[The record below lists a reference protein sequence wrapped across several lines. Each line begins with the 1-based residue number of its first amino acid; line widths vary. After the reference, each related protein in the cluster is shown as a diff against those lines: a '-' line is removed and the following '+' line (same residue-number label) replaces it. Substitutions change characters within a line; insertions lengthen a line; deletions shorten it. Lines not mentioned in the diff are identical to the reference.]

1 MDILEILNQ
10 SLCQYLGNFTPMG
23 CLTLLITC
31 GSLIAA
37 VVLFALWKYK
47 EGPRYYKTNRIDGKV
62 VVITGCNTGI
72 GKETALE
79 LARRG
84 ARIYMAC
91 RDYNRCEK
99 ARQEIIYETGNNKIF
114 NRQLDL
120 SSLDSVREFAEQFKR
135 DEQHLD
141 ILINNAGIMATP
153 RKLTTDGYEQQFAV
167 NHLGHFL
174 LTNLLLDHLKAAVP
188 SRIIVVSSWMYAL
201 GRIQTEDINSE
212 KSYNDFRAYA
222 QSKLANVLFSHKL
235 SQMLKGSGI
244 TVNCLHPGSVQT
256 ELFRN
261 NRFLAISSQLT
272 KLALRSPRGG
282 AQTTIYLALDPDLE
296 GKTGGYYDRMKLQK
310 LVAKACDNEMADW
323 LWQKSAE
330 MVGLKINGE

>member
-1 MDILEILNQ
+1 MNFAEILNK
-10 SLCQYLGNFTPMG
+10 SVCQYLGNFTSMG
-23 CLTLLITC
+23 CLTFLLTC

-37 VVLFALWKYK
+37 LVLFALWKYK
-47 EGPRYYKTNRIDGKV
+47 EGPSYCKTNRIDGKV
-62 VVITGCNTGI
+62 VIITGCNTGI

-99 ARQEIIYETGNNKIF
+99 ARQDIIYETGNSKIF
-114 NRQLDL
+114 NRRLDL
-120 SSLDSVREFAEQFKR
+120 SSLQSVREFAEQFKKE
-135 DEQHLD
+135 EQRLD

-153 RKLTTDGYEQQFAV
+153 RKLTVDGYEQQFAV

-174 LTNLLLDHLKAAVP
+174 LTNLLLDHLKAAAP

-201 GRIQTEDINSE
+201 GRIQTEDLNSE

-222 QSKLANVLFSHKL
+222 QSKLANVLFTQKL
-235 SQMLKGSGI
+235 AKILKGSGV

-282 AQTTIYLALDPDLE
+282 AQTSIYLALDPDLVE
-296 GKTGGYYDRMKLQK
+296 QTGGYYDRMTLQK

-323 LWQKSAE
+323 LWQKSAK
-330 MVGLKINGE
+330 MVGLQK

>member
-1 MDILEILNQ
+1 MNFAEILNQ
-10 SLCQYLGNFTPMG
+10 SVCHYLGNFTSMG
-23 CLTLLITC
+23 CLTFLLTC

-37 VVLFALWKYK
+37 LVLYALWKYK
-47 EGPRYYKTNRIDGKV
+47 EGPSYCKTNRIDGKIV
-62 VVITGCNTGI
+62 IITGCNTGI

-99 ARQEIIYETGNNKIF
+99 ARQDIIYETGNSKIF
-114 NRQLDL
+114 NRRLDL
-120 SSLDSVREFAEQFKR
+120 SSLQSVREFAEQFKKEEER
-135 DEQHLD
+135 LD

-153 RKLTTDGYEQQFAV
+153 RKLTVDGYEQQFAV

-174 LTNLLLDHLKAAVP
+174 LTNLLLDHLKAAAP

-201 GRIQTEDINSE
+201 GRIQTEDLNSE

-222 QSKLANVLFSHKL
+222 QSKLANVLFTQKIAKI
-235 SQMLKGSGI
+235 LKGSGV

-282 AQTTIYLALDPDLE
+282 AQTSIYLALDPDLVE
-296 GKTGGYYDRMKLQK
+296 QTGGYYDRMTLQK

-323 LWQKSAE
+323 LWQKSAK
-330 MVGLKINGE
+330 MVGLQK